1 MPAPANPSEI
11 AREVLKL
18 IAVRRLPPTPDNFRR
33 LYHEVAGTPDGEEA
47 FPEKF
52 VRGLARQL
60 PRDTAE
66 RLRLARSLDQALA
79 EGRADPA
86 RQALA
91 QYLESMRADQAPGWN
106 ELIGTLLRQWEA
118 RQFGW
123 TTARKREALER
134 VLAGNDP
141 ATLYTRLQG
150 LTRSWAQAPA
160 DPEAAP
166 VQEAAAPAADAGALA
181 ATEPVAGVMIRM
193 VAPGH
198 AGEYLAGLR
207 ELVLLTLDSVVPA
220 VLGDVPELADEAARF
235 AAEVGSATTA
245 DELRRIAARLRKFA
259 YRLEM
264 AAGDRAEVRAGLL
277 NLFRLLLENID
288 QIVVDDR
295 WLHGQI
301 EALRDVVDKPASVRL
316 IDDAERRLKEVIYK
330 QSQLKHNLSEA
341 QRNLQA
347 MLAGFVDQLA
357 LFAETTGTYHDTIS
371 VCAQKIGAA
380 RDITA
385 IGHLLDEVMRE
396 TRSIQAHAQRSRD
409 DLQATRR
416 RAADAEA
423 RIDELQEALEEASRQ
438 MRHDPLTGVLNER
451 GLAESFEKE
460 AARALRRHA
469 PLAVALLDLDH
480 FKTLNDTWGDQTGDD
495 ALVHLTGVVRQ
506 NLRPQDSI
514 ARRGGEEFILL
525 YPETDLLEA
534 TAALVRL
541 QRELTRAFFL
551 AGDTR
556 ILITFS
562 AGVTAWQAGEDLE
575 TVLERAGAAMQEA
588 VKSGKN
594 KVVAVGADSPQAH

>member
-1 MPAPANPSEI
+1 MC
-11 AREVLKL
+11 R
-18 IAVRRLPPTPDNFRR
+18 
-33 LYHEVAGTPDGEEA
+33 
-47 FPEKF
+47 
-52 VRGLARQL
+52 
-60 PRDTAE
+60 
-66 RLRLARSLDQALA
+66 
-79 EGRADPA
+79 
-86 RQALA
+86 
-91 QYLESMRADQAPGWN
+91 
-106 ELIGTLLRQWEA
+106 
-118 RQFGW
+118 
-123 TTARKREALER
+123 
-134 VLAGNDP
+134 
-141 ATLYTRLQG
+141 
-150 LTRSWAQAPA
+150 
-160 DPEAAP
+160 
-166 VQEAAAPAADAGALA
+166 
-181 ATEPVAGVMIRM
+181 
-193 VAPGH
+193 
-198 AGEYLAGLR
+198 
-207 ELVLLTLDSVVPA
+207 
-220 VLGDVPELADEAARF
+220 
-235 AAEVGSATTA
+235 
-245 DELRRIAARLRKFA
+245 
-259 YRLEM
+259 
-264 AAGDRAEVRAGLL
+264 
-277 NLFRLLLENID
+277 
-288 QIVVDDR
+288 
-295 WLHGQI
+295 HGQI
-301 EALRDVVDKPASVRL
+301 EALREVIDQPASVRL
-316 IDDAERRLKEVIYK
+316 IDDAERRLKAVIYQ

-341 QRNLQA
+341 QRNFKA

-371 VCAQKIGAA
+371 ACAQKISAA
-380 RDITA
+380 RDITG

-423 RIDELQEALEEASRQ
+423 RIAELQQALEEASRQ

-506 NLRPQDSI
+506 NLRPQDAI

-525 YPETDLLEA
+525 YPETDLQEA

-575 TVLERAGAAMQEA
+575 TVLGRAGAAMHEA

-594 KVVAVGADSPQAH
+594 KVVAAGADSPHAE